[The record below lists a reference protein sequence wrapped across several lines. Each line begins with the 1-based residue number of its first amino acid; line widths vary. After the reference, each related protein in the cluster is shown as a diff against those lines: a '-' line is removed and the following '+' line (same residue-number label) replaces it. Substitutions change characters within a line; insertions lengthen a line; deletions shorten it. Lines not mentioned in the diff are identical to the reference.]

1 MENARNELD
10 KLLKNLGCNET
21 DNEND
26 YTTEEI
32 TPQGYFQS
40 TLEVRFPDGRVVRGH
55 GEGQGKAN
63 ARIAAAQDVIDKL
76 RCSYEYL
83 EVNWDEINV
92 EAQAGD
98 ALIKLGIYLSEDL
111 TKSSDKSMRLQQL
124 EPDDH
129 LVEVFDHWKENAD
142 SDLAKWGD
150 GLGQKKKSTVIE
162 SLLWQRYGKK
172 IIDANAIKLLQSLL
186 RDIDISSLPI
196 E

>member
-10 KLLKNLGCNET
+10 KLLKDLGCNET
-21 DNEND
+21 NNEND
-26 YTTEEI
+26 YITEEI

-63 ARIAAAQDVIDKL
+63 ARIMAAQDVIDKL
-76 RCSYEYL
+76 RCSYKDL

-98 ALIKLGIYLSEDL
+98 ALIKLGIYLSEDFP
-111 TKSSDKSMRLQQL
+111 KSSDKANRLQQL

-129 LVEVFDHWKENAD
+129 LVEVFDYWKENGD

-150 GLGQKKKSTVIE
+150 GLGHKRKSTVIE
-162 SLLWQRYGKK
+162 SLLWQRHGKK
-172 IIDANAIKLLQSLL
+172 IIDANAIQELQSLL
-186 RDIDISSLPI
+186 KNIDISSLPT

>member
-1 MENARNELD
+1 MG
-10 KLLKNLGCNET
+10 K
-21 DNEND
+21 
-26 YTTEEI
+26 
-32 TPQGYFQS
+32 
-40 TLEVRFPDGRVVRGH
+40 
-55 GEGQGKAN
+55 GKAN

-76 RCSYEYL
+76 RCSYEDI

-186 RDIDISSLPI
+186 RDIDISSLSI